1 MTGLLCLSEAYY
13 LPKDDEYY
21 QFCYIDQDGVVRGA
35 SVPFQFRAET
45 EDDILVV
52 TTQVCVLSSPA
63 FSCLCFYWH
72 LLIAKLERSSK
83 SDAELELSRS
93 GFYSWLCYSSVTQ
106 IWAAFVSLTDIYQT
120 SLLRL

>member
-21 QFCYIDQDGVVRGA
+21 QFCYIDQDGMVRGA

-52 TTQVCVLSSPA
+52 TTQVCVSLPLLFPA
-63 FSCLCFYWH
+63 F
-72 LLIAKLERSSK
+72 
-83 SDAELELSRS
+83 
-93 GFYSWLCYSSVTQ
+93 
-106 IWAAFVSLTDIYQT
+106 AFIGIC
-120 SLLRL
+120 SLLSWRDSVNQMLIWNSADLDSIPGFATHLSPKFGQPFSN

>member
-1 MTGLLCLSEAYY
+1 MGLLCLSEAYY

-21 QFCYIDQDGVVRGA
+21 QFCYVDQDGVVRGA

-63 FSCLCFYWH
+63 FYCLCFYWH
-72 LLIAKLERSSK
+72 MLIANMEWSGKSDAKLELGR
-83 SDAELELSRS
+83 L
-93 GFYSWLCYSSVTQ
+93 GFYSWLCY
-106 IWAAFVSLTDIYQT
+106 
-120 SLLRL
+120 

>member
-21 QFCYIDQDGVVRGA
+21 QFCYVDQDGVVRGA

-52 TTQVCVLSSPA
+52 TTQVGVLSSPV
-63 FSCLCFYWH
+63 FCCLCF
-72 LLIAKLERSSK
+72 
-83 SDAELELSRS
+83 
-93 GFYSWLCYSSVTQ
+93 
-106 IWAAFVSLTDIYQT
+106 
-120 SLLRL
+120 